1 MKLSKMALAAAIY
14 SAVFAGTASAQGL
27 RQPSSIQQTSF
38 TNSYYAQAED
48 QPSPSDVP
56 PPADEMIQAKGG
68 DCDACA
74 EDAAEESCER
84 WFALPQDHCSGVT
97 V

>member
-1 MKLSKMALAAAIY
+1 MGANVSVQAGEAYRVYSVSDAREAKSVAAAIQDE
-14 SAVFAGTASAQGL
+14 SA
-27 RQPSSIQQTSF
+27 
-38 TNSYYAQAED
+38 
-48 QPSPSDVP
+48 SDVP